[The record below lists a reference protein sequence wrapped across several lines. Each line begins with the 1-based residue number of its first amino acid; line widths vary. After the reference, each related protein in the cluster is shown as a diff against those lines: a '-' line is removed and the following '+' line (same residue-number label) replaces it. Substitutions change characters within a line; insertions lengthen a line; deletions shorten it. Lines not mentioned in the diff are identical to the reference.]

1 MYNINTSVIMKRFFN
16 YSKLAITTLIMS
28 CAFVSCS
35 DEISETTCETQ
46 YTASVGAIKNAG
58 TAVDLGLPSGTK
70 WANMNIGATSESDN
84 GILFIWG
91 DVTGNQILPT
101 NTTSYKDVTGLVSES
116 VLFEK
121 YRAENETSVY
131 LYDTTNVYKESFAL
145 SEYRLAEIDSIRE
158 ARFDSIKAE
167 YANSKLDFATTFDDS
182 NCNIFVNTID
192 STLVKYFESTRGASI
207 SDAPVYSIMAD
218 PNHDAATANWGS
230 NWRMPTKEEFQELI
244 DHCTWEFTGNGYR
257 VTSKAKDNKNSIFL
271 PAAGYRY
278 GDKMAGNGN
287 AGYYAT
293 GQILGT
299 YNFPSMEDQLKGVKG
314 SIGETDNMPYMLIF
328 QHGQFENAVNI
339 YNNMSSSFGVS
350 IRPVVK

>member
-1 MYNINTSVIMKRFFN
+1 MKRFFN

-28 CAFVSCS
+28 SAFVACS

-121 YRAENETSVY
+121 YRAQNETSVY

-145 SEYRLAEIDSIRE
+145 SEYRLA
-158 ARFDSIKAE
+158 
-167 YANSKLDFATTFDDS
+167 
-182 NCNIFVNTID
+182 
-192 STLVKYFESTRGASI
+192 
-207 SDAPVYSIMAD
+207 
-218 PNHDAATANWGS
+218 
-230 NWRMPTKEEFQELI
+230 
-244 DHCTWEFTGNGYR
+244 
-257 VTSKAKDNKNSIFL
+257 
-271 PAAGYRY
+271 
-278 GDKMAGNGN
+278 
-287 AGYYAT
+287 
-293 GQILGT
+293 
-299 YNFPSMEDQLKGVKG
+299 
-314 SIGETDNMPYMLIF
+314 
-328 QHGQFENAVNI
+328 
-339 YNNMSSSFGVS
+339 
-350 IRPVVK
+350 